1 MLNFAW
7 DQERALE
14 VRGEE
19 AMEKGR
25 KEGMEKGRQEG
36 LVHSIRNLMENLQWT
51 PEKAMDALSVP
62 PAERIKYAALVKGGG
77 APHPA

>member
-14 VRGEE
+14 VRAEE
-19 AMEKGR
+19 AME
-25 KEGMEKGRQEG
+25 
-36 LVHSIRNLMENLQWT
+36 NLQCP

-62 PAERIKYAALVKGGG
+62 TSERGRYKAML
-77 APHPA
+77 